1 MAEYDEMSVEE
12 LEQANQEL
20 MARKEEIR
28 EEQRHLH
35 AVLDRK
41 NQEAAAQARVEGMT
55 ETEREALQTVLTNV
69 GGIDTGEEVG
79 GAQ

>member
-1 MAEYDEMSVEE
+1 MADYDAMSVEE

-20 MARKEEIR
+20 MAQKEGIR

-41 NQEAAAQARVEGMT
+41 NQEEAAKSRVEGMSPS
-55 ETEREALQTVLTNV
+55 EREALQTVLTNV
-69 GGIDTGEEVG
+69 GGIDSGEDVG